1 MATEY
6 EFHKKEYSLMPI
18 TNVAMDYRGKKKK
31 KSWTK
36 DLFPENRVKTR
47 ESNEIRCSKF
57 IVNLLRLFPTDKLH
71 FFA

>member
-31 KSWTK
+31 KIVDKRFVPREQSESLLK
-36 DLFPENRVKTR
+36 YFLYYQGR
-47 ESNEIRCSKF
+47 ES
-57 IVNLLRLFPTDKLH
+57 L
-71 FFA
+71 